1 MSFSSDVKS
10 ELARQCSKS
19 RHCQLA
25 ELAGMLELEGVLE
38 PMLTEETKR
47 PDHTLEDGQAE
58 EKIPMILKLSSN
70 NELLTDKFRTLI
82 QKAFGFDTMDGLSET
97 QSAEVLRTLRWNSA
111 EEGSELLEMQ
121 RADGLLVQR
130 TCCKRAFIRGAFM
143 AAGSISDP
151 NKSYHFEIVCHTY
164 DLCSV
169 CSKTCR
175 SSSCSS

>member
-58 EKIPMILKLSSN
+58 EKIPMILKLSSD

-82 QKAFGFDTMDGLSET
+82 QKAFGFDTMEGLSE
-97 QSAEVLRTLRWNSA
+97 E
-111 EEGSELLEMQ
+111 
-121 RADGLLVQR
+121 
-130 TCCKRAFIRGAFM
+130 
-143 AAGSISDP
+143 
-151 NKSYHFEIVCHTY
+151 
-164 DLCSV
+164 
-169 CSKTCR
+169 
-175 SSSCSS
+175 